1 MKKNKS
7 RIVTSTSLKY
17 QPTSNPLI
25 NMSNLCQTEPKIGLG
40 VLNPDQACRQLEF
53 LQAPTSFH
61 GLSNKDL

>member
-1 MKKNKS
+1 
-7 RIVTSTSLKY
+7 
-17 QPTSNPLI
+17 
-25 NMSNLCQTEPKIGLG
+25 MSNLCQTEPKIGLG